1 MVKTCV
7 FLCFSAEM
15 MGHPEIQSECDINLL
30 EPLLPQG
37 VVDDL
42 FSKYVKTF
50 TVRANHIKRERE
62 RGSRYAKISRLPS
75 LSSSCTKET
84 PG

>member
-1 MVKTCV
+1 MVKACV

-62 RGSRYAKISRLPS
+62 RLTI
-75 LSSSCTKET
+75 
-84 PG
+84 

>member
-62 RGSRYAKISRLPS
+62 RLTI
-75 LSSSCTKET
+75 
-84 PG
+84 